1 MRDHMPILEAQN
13 VYHEYATRS
22 GSLAILQ
29 GITLS
34 LNQGD
39 ALAVLG
45 PSGSGKSTLLHLLGT
60 LTKPTRGTIVLQGK
74 NPSTLSETDLAHFR
88 NTTIGFIF
96 QDHHLLPQCSAL
108 ENVMIP
114 TLALPASQRVGTEA
128 RARQLLEKVGLG
140 QRLDHKPAELS
151 GGEKQRT
158 AVCRA
163 LIQKPAIV
171 LADEPTGSLDRH
183 AAESVGELLL
193 NLCKEDNAV
202 LVCVTHSTELAQ
214 RFPTRMELIDGQ
226 LKPMQ

>member
-1 MRDHMPILEAQN
+1 MPILEAQN

>member
-108 ENVMIP
+108 ENVLIP

>member
-29 GITLS
+29 DITLS

-60 LTKPTRGTIVLQGK
+60 LAKPTRGTIVLQGK

-108 ENVMIP
+108 ENVLIP
-114 TLALPASQRVGTEA
+114 TLALPASLRGGTEA

-193 NLCKEDNAV
+193 NLCKEDNVV

-214 RFPTRMELIDGQ
+214 RFPTRMELLDGQ